1 MADAVREELRAATAR
16 ELTIA
21 DPNRLSWEALRGF
34 SVAEWLSHWRCA
46 CGGECIP
53 ERVRRGEMAFWERH
67 LSTGKEHM
75 TCGQGSPLKGESIG
89 NAHSQGSTRIACGLS
104 AASSDGADGAHSG
117 ENRGEPS
124 DQ

>member
-1 MADAVREELRAATAR
+1 MREELRAATAR

-67 LSTGKEHM
+67 LSTGSEH
-75 TCGQGSPLKGESIG
+75 TCGQGSHLRESPQGVRTHKGARG
-89 NAHSQGSTRIACGLS
+89 SQADS
-104 AASSDGADGAHSG
+104 ARHRQMGPTERTPVKTGVSPH
-117 ENRGEPS
+117 